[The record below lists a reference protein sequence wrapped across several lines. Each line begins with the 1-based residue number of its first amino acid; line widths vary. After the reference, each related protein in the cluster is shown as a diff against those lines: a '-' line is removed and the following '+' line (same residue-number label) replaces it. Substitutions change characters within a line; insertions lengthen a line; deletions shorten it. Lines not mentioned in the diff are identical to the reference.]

1 MSPNNRTVKALGISF
16 ACLMLLVGMI
26 GCAAQEEP
34 DVTEDQETIEAPAEE
49 TEEPAEEPMVEDEP
63 ETPPEPVVEEPVQT
77 GPTVPAMPGEVREY
91 INLAETSFELPEGEA
106 KYDHNYTASRLR
118 SFARA
123 LRASANADWNFE
135 NWSDS
140 RRRIHDA
147 AGTLETAADDIQ
159 EDRYGRH
166 SPAVKKAFVAGAE
179 ALGLFTRRFDGL
191 QQSHS
196 EVVSGAEALERDVL
210 YLKQKQAAETYFRRT
225 ASLFQSLYE
234 QG

>member
-1 MSPNNRTVKALGISF
+1 MSPNNRTIKALGISF
-16 ACLMLLVGMI
+16 AGLVLLVGMI

-34 DVTEDQETIEAPAEE
+34 DVTQDQEAIEAPTEE
-49 TEEPAEEPMVEDEP
+49 TEEPVVEDEP
-63 ETPPEPVVEEPVQT
+63 ETPPEAVVEEPVQT
-77 GPTVPAMPGEVREY
+77 GPTVPTMPAEVREY
-91 INLAETSFELPEGEA
+91 INLAETAYELPEGEA
-106 KYDHNYTASRLR
+106 KYDHAYTASRLR

-147 AGTLETAADDIQ
+147 AGTLETTADDIQ
-159 EDRYGRH
+159 KDRYARH
-166 SPAVKKAFVAGAE
+166 SPEVKKAFVAGAE
-179 ALGLFTRRFDGL
+179 ALGLFTQRFDGL

-196 EVVSGAEALERDVL
+196 EVVSGAEAIKRDVL